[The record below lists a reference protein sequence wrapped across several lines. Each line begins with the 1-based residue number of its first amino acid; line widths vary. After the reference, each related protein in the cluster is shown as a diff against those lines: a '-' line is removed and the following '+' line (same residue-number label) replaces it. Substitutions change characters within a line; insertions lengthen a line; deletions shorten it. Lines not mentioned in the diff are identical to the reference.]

1 MVEWFLFLPQVRLS
15 VADIAERAR
24 YAEDSG
30 FDGIAFI
37 DHLEAP
43 GLPGESIWEAMSIAT
58 WVAAK
63 TQRLRIGHLVLCDAF
78 RHPAVL
84 AKQAVTLSDASDGRF
99 ELGLGSGSWPAEFT
113 RFDVGQQDPVARV
126 EQLGRHLALIRQY
139 WGDSGEDA
147 DATQLPK
154 RTHPIPLVLGG
165 SGPRMMEL
173 VRSYADW
180 WNLQAN
186 HLDRLPKLASAAG
199 TARVSIQQMV
209 GFVRSGSDPNKV
221 RDVSTRRFGNLGP
234 GLVCGDADELVA
246 HFNGLAAQRVERFY
260 VWFADFA
267 VPGSLAEF
275 GESVIKA
282 LVCLNIAAAA
292 SLGGNDRRPGERT
305 ALDGT
310 QPDLRQVHRRVDGV
324 QPCDRLGDVGHLDGV
339 HLEGD
344 VLQHLGFHRSR
355 RHDVHRDTVAVDF
368 ERQGAG
374 KRVHAGFGRRVG
386 GPGHHRLVC
395 RRRRDEHQS

>member
-267 VPGSLAEF
+267 VPDSLAEF

-282 LVCLNIAAAA
+282 FA
-292 SLGGNDRRPGERT
+292 
-305 ALDGT
+305 
-310 QPDLRQVHRRVDGV
+310 
-324 QPCDRLGDVGHLDGV
+324 
-339 HLEGD
+339 
-344 VLQHLGFHRSR
+344 
-355 RHDVHRDTVAVDF
+355 
-368 ERQGAG
+368 
-374 KRVHAGFGRRVG
+374 
-386 GPGHHRLVC
+386 
-395 RRRRDEHQS
+395 

>member
-24 YAEDSG
+24 RAEASG

-43 GLPGESIWEAMSIAT
+43 GLPDESIWEAMGIAT

-99 ELGLGSGSWPAEFT
+99 ELGLGAGSWPAEFT

-139 WGDSGEDA
+139 WGDRSDDA
-147 DATQLPK
+147 GPSQLPNP
-154 RTHPIPLVLGG
+154 THPIPLVLGG
-165 SGPRMMEL
+165 SGRRMMEL
-173 VRSYADW
+173 VRRYADW

-186 HLDRLPKLASAAG
+186 HLDRLPRLAPAAG
-199 TARVSIQQMV
+199 TARVSVQQMV
-209 GFVRSGSDPNKV
+209 GFVRSGSDPNAV
-221 RDVSTRRFGNLGP
+221 REVSTRRFGHLGS
-234 GLVCGDADELVA
+234 GLVCGDADELIQ
-246 HFNGLAAQRVERFY
+246 HFAGLAAQRVERFY

-267 VPGSLAEF
+267 IPDSLHEF

-282 LVCLNIAAAA
+282 FAHSAA
-292 SLGGNDRRPGERT
+292 S
-305 ALDGT
+305 
-310 QPDLRQVHRRVDGV
+310 
-324 QPCDRLGDVGHLDGV
+324 
-339 HLEGD
+339 
-344 VLQHLGFHRSR
+344 
-355 RHDVHRDTVAVDF
+355 
-368 ERQGAG
+368 
-374 KRVHAGFGRRVG
+374 
-386 GPGHHRLVC
+386 
-395 RRRRDEHQS
+395 

>member
-15 VADIAERAR
+15 VADITERAR
-24 YAEDSG
+24 HAEDSG

-43 GLPGESIWEAMSIAT
+43 GLPGESIWEAMGIAT

-126 EQLGRHLALIRQY
+126 EQLGRHLALINQY

-147 DATQLPK
+147 DATQLPR
-154 RTHPIPLVLGG
+154 RTYPIPLVLGG

-173 VRSYADW
+173 VRRYADW

-186 HLDRLPKLASAAG
+186 HLDRLPKLATAAG
-199 TARVSIQQMV
+199 SARISIQQMV
-209 GFVRSGSDPNKV
+209 GFVRSGNDPQTV
-221 RDVSTRRFGNLGP
+221 REVSTRRFGNLGS
-234 GLVCGDADELVA
+234 GLVCGAADELIA
-246 HFNGLAAQRVERFY
+246 HFNDLAAQRVERFY

-267 VPGSLAEF
+267 VPDSLAEF

-282 LVCLNIAAAA
+282 F
-292 SLGGNDRRPGERT
+292 P
-305 ALDGT
+305 
-310 QPDLRQVHRRVDGV
+310 
-324 QPCDRLGDVGHLDGV
+324 
-339 HLEGD
+339 
-344 VLQHLGFHRSR
+344 
-355 RHDVHRDTVAVDF
+355 
-368 ERQGAG
+368 
-374 KRVHAGFGRRVG
+374 
-386 GPGHHRLVC
+386 
-395 RRRRDEHQS
+395 

>member
-24 YAEDSG
+24 RAEASG

-43 GLPGESIWEAMSIAT
+43 GLPDESIWEAMGIAT

-99 ELGLGSGSWPAEFT
+99 ELGLGAGSWPAEFT

-139 WGDSGEDA
+139 WGDGGGDA
-147 DATQLPK
+147 GPSQLPP

-165 SGPRMMEL
+165 GGRRMMEL
-173 VRSYADW
+173 VRRYADW

-186 HLDRLPKLASAAG
+186 HLDRLPRLAPAAG
-199 TARVSIQQMV
+199 TARVSVQQMV
-209 GFVRSGSDPNKV
+209 GFVRSGSDPNAV
-221 RDVSTRRFGNLGP
+221 REVSTRRFGHLGS
-234 GLVCGDADELVA
+234 GLVCGDADELIQ
-246 HFNGLAAQRVERFY
+246 HFAGLAAQRVERFY

-267 VPGSLAEF
+267 IPDSLHEF
-275 GESVIKA
+275 GESVIKVFA
-282 LVCLNIAAAA
+282 HSAA
-292 SLGGNDRRPGERT
+292 S
-305 ALDGT
+305 
-310 QPDLRQVHRRVDGV
+310 
-324 QPCDRLGDVGHLDGV
+324 
-339 HLEGD
+339 
-344 VLQHLGFHRSR
+344 
-355 RHDVHRDTVAVDF
+355 
-368 ERQGAG
+368 
-374 KRVHAGFGRRVG
+374 
-386 GPGHHRLVC
+386 
-395 RRRRDEHQS
+395 

>member
-267 VPGSLAEF
+267 VPDSLAAF

-282 LVCLNIAAAA
+282 FA
-292 SLGGNDRRPGERT
+292 
-305 ALDGT
+305 
-310 QPDLRQVHRRVDGV
+310 
-324 QPCDRLGDVGHLDGV
+324 
-339 HLEGD
+339 
-344 VLQHLGFHRSR
+344 
-355 RHDVHRDTVAVDF
+355 
-368 ERQGAG
+368 
-374 KRVHAGFGRRVG
+374 
-386 GPGHHRLVC
+386 
-395 RRRRDEHQS
+395 